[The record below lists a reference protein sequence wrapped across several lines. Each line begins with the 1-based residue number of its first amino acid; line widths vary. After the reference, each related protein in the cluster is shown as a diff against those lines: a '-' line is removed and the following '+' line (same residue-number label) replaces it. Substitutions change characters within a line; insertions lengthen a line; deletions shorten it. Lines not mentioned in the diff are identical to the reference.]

1 MKIAIF
7 LYEKVTAL
15 DFVGPYEVLS
25 RIPNTEICFVG
36 AEKGQIADAGG
47 LRFYTDFSLQ
57 DITQA
62 DILLIPGG
70 FGIDALLHNTALISW
85 IKQMDKTTLWT
96 TSVCSGVLLLAEAG
110 IIKGKRCTTHWRRK
124 EQLKNYDVEFVD
136 SRYVQDGKYITSA
149 GVSAGID
156 MALFLTGK
164 IIGDKGAM
172 TVQRS
177 IEYNPMPPY
186 SYDSIINQS

>member
-1 MKIAIF
+1 MKIAIL

-25 RIPNTEICFVG
+25 RIPNAEVCFVG
-36 AEKGQIADAGG
+36 AKKGQIADAGG
-47 LRFYTDFSLQ
+47 LKFYAEFSLE
-57 DITQA
+57 DISQA

-70 FGIDALLHNTALISW
+70 FGIDALLHDTILISW
-85 IKQMDKTTLWT
+85 IKQIDKTTQWT
-96 TSVCSGVLLLAEAG
+96 ASVCSGVLLLAEAG

-124 EQLKNYDVEFVD
+124 EQLKKYNIEFVD

-156 MALFLTGK
+156 MALFLAGK

-172 TVQRS
+172 MIQRG

-186 SYDSIINQS
+186 SYESIINQS

>member
-1 MKIAIF
+1 MKIAIL

-25 RIPNTEICFVG
+25 RIPNAEICFVG
-36 AEKGQIADAGG
+36 IEKGQIANAGG
-47 LRFYTDFSLQ
+47 LKFYADFSLQ

-70 FGIDALLHNTALISW
+70 FGIDALLHDTALISW
-85 IKQMDKTTLWT
+85 IKQMDRNSQWT
-96 TSVCSGVLLLAEAG
+96 ASVCSGVLLLAETG
-110 IIKGKRCTTHWRRK
+110 IIKGKKCTTHWRRK
-124 EQLKNYDVEFVD
+124 EQLKKYDVEVVD
-136 SRYVQDGKYITSA
+136 ERYVQDGKYITSA

-164 IIGDKGAM
+164 IVGDKGAM
-172 TVQRS
+172 MIQQG

-186 SYDSIINQS
+186 RYEPVINQS